1 MSNPRTSK
9 KTRLKGA
16 ERAFREAS
24 LFLGESGGFSL
35 ASAVFG
41 HPVRR
46 EYWIRRLTETLAE
59 VNVQLSHCQ
68 LPDSD
73 DTRLVNVI
81 AQHLNSV
88 PTQPGFKRAVVVT
101 GMSHQLPD
109 AATSHRPGET
119 APRFLAEANLDREL
133 FPQRCPHPLLL
144 CVTPTALGQFTRF
157 APDLWHWC
165 GHTFDFTEPA
175 LPDSSYPIRGIMELQ
190 ECGPGEDYAN
200 RDELLRAAGIFR
212 TGLDTAIAV
221 YGAEH
226 RETID
231 VRAKLVNVLHQL
243 GRLPAAIELAE
254 ENFRII
260 ESLQGTPEKVDTG
273 HVRQYAQLLHQ
284 SHRLI
289 EAERLMRRL
298 LAVDQ
303 ASLEGNDLNVAADL
317 NNLALLLKDNSRL
330 AEAEPLMRRS
340 LAISQKSLGHD
351 HPNVTI
357 GLSNLASLLMATS
370 RFAEAEPLIRQ
381 ALAIDE
387 ARLGLNHPIVSLR
400 LNNLS
405 QLLYATNRLAE
416 AEPLMRRALA
426 IDETCFG
433 SDHPAV
439 ARDLH
444 NLASLLQDT
453 DRFEDAESL
462 MRRAIAISENTLGNE
477 HPNYATQLYYLATLL
492 HSLRRFSEAEPLI
505 KRSLEIS
512 LKINRDTGYVDPYL
526 RIAIKNY
533 RTLLIK
539 MGETEAEAKKKI
551 NAILA
556 SQGVTLEVANRR

>member
-59 VNVQLSHCQ
+59 ANVQLSHCQ

-175 LPDSSYPIRGIMELQ
+175 LPDNSYPIRGIMELQ
-190 ECGPGEDYAN
+190 ETDPGTVYAN
-200 RDELLRAAGIFR
+200 RDELLRAAGVFR
-212 TGLDTAIAV
+212 TGLDAAIAA
-221 YGAEH
+221 YGARH
-226 RETID
+226 QETVS
-231 VRAKLVNVLHQL
+231 VRAKLVNVLWQL
-243 GRLPAAIELAE
+243 GRTNAAYLLAQ
-254 ENFRII
+254 ENI
-260 ESLQGTPEKVDTG
+260 K
-273 HVRQYAQLLHQ
+273 
-284 SHRLI
+284 LI
-289 EAERLMRRL
+289 ETLSDYPEVEVANVFSQF
-298 LAVDQ
+298 AVM
-303 ASLEGNDLNVAADL
+303 LEATNRHV
-317 NNLALLLKDNSRL
+317 
-330 AEAEPLMRRS
+330 EAEQLMRRS
-340 LAISQKSLGHD
+340 LAIWEEQLGSEN
-351 HPNVTI
+351 PQVASGLSNLANLLKASNRLVEAEALARRAVTIWELNFGKNHEKIAI
-357 GLSNLASLLMATS
+357 GLSNLASLLYS
-370 RFAEAEPLIRQ
+370 LGRFI
-381 ALAIDE
+381 
-387 ARLGLNHPIVSLR
+387 
-400 LNNLS
+400 
-405 QLLYATNRLAE
+405 E
-416 AEPLMRRALA
+416 AEPLMRRALT
-426 IDETCFG
+426 IWEGCFG
-433 SDHPAV
+433 SNHTHV
-439 ARDLH
+439 ATGLNNLANLLRVNNRLSEAELMMRRALSIDEHCFGSNNALVANRLH
-444 NLASLLQDT
+444 NLAGILQSTNRVAEAEQVYRRALAIEETCLGVTHPEVAVTLNNLAMLLKDTNRLDEAVSLLQ
-453 DRFEDAESL
+453 
-462 MRRAIAISENTLGNE
+462 RAV
-477 HPNYATQLYYLATLL
+477 
-492 HSLRRFSEAEPLI
+492 
-505 KRSLEIS
+505 EI
-512 LKINRDTGYVDPYL
+512 
-526 RIAIKNY
+526 
-533 RTLLIK
+533 LLIYSRDNNQNHIHLK
-539 MGETEAEAKKKI
+539 TTVNNYGNVLLEMGVPKKQARERVYSMLRE
-551 NAILA
+551 N
-556 SQGVTLEVANRR
+556 GVSSL